1 MLTSTAP
8 VVEPTKRMPSLE
20 IRRMLLSDLDRVV
33 YLEKESFPDPW
44 SEQNFTYEI
53 VENQFSQPYVVT
65 NNGHVIGYSVH
76 WCFDIE
82 AHLANFAV
90 DESFR
95 RQNVGS
101 YLLGFLIS
109 DILRKNIHSIY
120 LEIRASN
127 EAARN
132 LYKKHGFREDGVRKH
147 YYLKEKDDAILM
159 SLSLK
164 EG

>member
-1 MLTSTAP
+1 MSISAAP
-8 VVEPTKRMPSLE
+8 VVEQPRRMPSLDV
-20 IRRMLLSDLDRVV
+20 RRMLLSDLDRIVF
-33 YLEKESFPDPW
+33 LEKESFPDPW

-65 NNGHVIGYSVH
+65 SDGHVIAYSVH

-90 DESFR
+90 DQAYR

-109 DILRKNIHSIY
+109 DILRRDIHSIY

-127 EAARN
+127 DAARN

-159 SLSLK
+159 SLILK
-164 EG
+164 EA